1 MSFKKTIF
9 HLLMLFGVA
18 KSTFAQQHNTIT
30 GVFKNSSF
38 ENFVTQIESKTNYIF
53 YYDSKETDSLIV
65 TVDGANI
72 SIEDILKNIFAKT
85 VFQFSID
92 ETHRVFITKQQRIT
106 TALPQF
112 FFMPGNVAANNLLLT
127 DALNDTE
134 NIKTKYSIT
143 AGDENKFFEIGNR
156 AAGTGTNKATLAG
169 YVKEKRSGEA
179 IAGAVVSADSGRVLV
194 VTDQF
199 GYYNI
204 TLPKGRHTVKINST
218 GMKDTKRNI
227 ALNSN
232 GKLDIDLY
240 EYVASLKTVVV
251 SAEKKSNTQ
260 SLLMGVTRLNAKAIK
275 QVPVLLG
282 ETDVIKVI
290 LTLPG
295 VTSVGEASNGFN
307 VRGGAADQNLILLND
322 ATVYNPSHLFGLF
335 SAFNADGIK
344 NVELYKSAIPEKY
357 GGRLSSVLDVTMKN
371 GNTKKW
377 AGSGGIGP
385 LTSKLTLEGPLK
397 KDKTSVILGGRTT
410 YSNWL
415 VQSLKNTA
423 YRNSKAAFSDFNF
436 HLVHNANSK
445 NSFFITGYYS
455 NDNFTLNNDTT
466 YKYRNKNINIKW
478 KHIFNNNFSGLFS
491 TGADSYNYS
500 VLSKAVP
507 INSFKL
513 GFNIN
518 QFYTR
523 SIFNYN
529 PNNKHAVN
537 FGLTSMYYKLQSGSF
552 TPQSA
557 QSLVQGKIVPG
568 EQAVETAVFAGDQ
581 ITINSK
587 FAINA
592 GIRYSMYNYLGPKQ
606 VYSYVNGLPRTVNT
620 VIDSTAYGKGKNIK
634 TWHGPE
640 VRASLRYTLNENTSF
655 KISYNSLLQYIH
667 VLSNTTSI
675 SPTDIWKL
683 SDTYIKPQMGQQI
696 AAGLYKNFKS
706 NIIET
711 SIEFYYKKT
720 NNYLDFKSGASL
732 LLNKQIETEIINT
745 RGKVYGAE
753 FLLKKTT
760 GRLNGWISYSYS
772 KAQLQINDNL
782 AGETIN
788 DGNYYPAS
796 FDKPHN
802 VNVIGNYRFSHRYSI
817 SANFAY
823 TTGRPI
829 TLPLAVFN
837 AGGATAL
844 FYSNRNQYRIPDYM
858 RADLSVNMDGNH
870 KVKQR
875 VHNSWSLGVYNLL
888 ARQNVYSVYFTNENG
903 KVKGYQLS
911 ILGTAIPF
919 ITYNFR
925 F

>member
-1 MSFKKTIF
+1 MRFKKTIF
-9 HLLMLFGVA
+9 YLLLFFGVA
-18 KSTFAQQHNTIT
+18 KVTFAQQRNVIT
-30 GVFKNSSF
+30 GKFENTSF

-53 YYDSKETDSLIV
+53 YYNSKQTDSLVI
-65 TVDGANI
+65 TVNANNN
-72 SIEDILKNIFAKT
+72 SLEEVLKNIFEKT

-92 ETHRVFITKQQRIT
+92 ETQRVFITRQQRIT
-106 TALPQF
+106 TTLPQF
-112 FFMPGNVAANNLLLT
+112 FFMSGNVAANNFSLADTIT
-127 DALNDTE
+127 DAE
-134 NIKTKYSIT
+134 SVKTKYSI
-143 AGDENKFFEIGNR
+143 AVAEENKFFEIGNR
-156 AAGTGTNKATLAG
+156 PTGSGINKATIAG
-169 YVKEKRSGEA
+169 YVKEKRNGEA
-179 IAGAVVSADSGRVLV
+179 IAGAIISADSGRITV

-204 TLPKGRHTVKINST
+204 TLSKGRHTVKINSA

-227 ALNSN
+227 LLNSN

-251 SAEKKSNTQ
+251 STEKKSNTQ
-260 SLLMGVTRLNAKAIK
+260 SLLMGSTRLNIKAIK

-282 ETDVIKVI
+282 ETDIIKVI

-322 ATVYNPSHLFGLF
+322 ATIYNPSHLFGLF
-335 SAFNADGIK
+335 SAFNADAVK

-357 GGRLSSVLDVTMKN
+357 GGRISSVLDVTMKN

-377 AGSGGIGP
+377 TGSGGIGP
-385 LTSKLTLEGPLK
+385 LTSKFTLDGPLK
-397 KDKTSVILGGRTT
+397 KDKTSVTVGGRTT

-415 VQSLKNTA
+415 LQSLKNTA

-436 HLVHNANSK
+436 NLAHNANSK

-455 NDNFTLNNDTT
+455 SDKFTLNNDTT
-466 YKYRNKNINIKW
+466 YRYSNKNINIKW
-478 KHIFNNNFSGLFS
+478 KHIFNNNFSGLIS
-491 TGADSYNYS
+491 SGADSYNYS

-518 QFYTR
+518 QFYAR

-529 PNNKHAVN
+529 PNNKHTIN
-537 FGLTSMYYKLQSGSF
+537 FGVTSIYYKLQPGSF

-557 QSLVQGKIVPG
+557 QSLVQTKIIPV

-587 FAINA
+587 FAFNA

-606 VYSYVNGLPRTVNT
+606 VYSYLNNFPRTVNT
-620 VIDSTAYGKGKNIK
+620 VTDSITYGKGKNIK
-634 TWHGPE
+634 TWSGPE
-640 VRASLRYTLNENTSF
+640 VRASLRYTINENTSV

-667 VLSNTTSI
+667 MLSNTTSI

-706 NIIET
+706 NSIET
-711 SIEFYYKKT
+711 SLEFYYKKT

-745 RGKVYGAE
+745 HGKVYGAE

-796 FDKPHN
+796 FDKPHS
-802 VNVIGNYRFSHRYSI
+802 VNIITNYRFSHRYSI
-817 SANFAY
+817 SANFTY
-823 TTGRPI
+823 TSGRPI

-837 AGGATAL
+837 NGGASAL

-858 RADLSVNMDGNH
+858 RADFSVNMDGNH
-870 KVKQR
+870 KVNQR

-903 KVKGYQLS
+903 RVKGYQLS

>member
-1 MSFKKTIF
+1 MPLKKTLG
-9 HLLMLFGVA
+9 LLLLLYGFA
-18 KSTFAQQHNTIT
+18 KVPFAQEQNLIT
-30 GVFKNSSF
+30 GKFENSSL
-38 ENFVTQIESKTNYIF
+38 ENFVTQIESKTNYTF
-53 YYDSKETDSLIV
+53 YYSTKETDSLTI
-65 TVDGANI
+65 TFTATNTAL
-72 SIEDILKNIFAKT
+72 EDILKTIFEKT

-92 ETHRVFITKQQRIT
+92 NTHRVFITRQQRIT
-106 TALPQF
+106 TALPSNF
-112 FFMPGNVAANNLLLT
+112 FVQGNIGANTIL
-127 DALNDTE
+127 LNDAVRDDE
-134 NIKTKYSIT
+134 SEKLKYISKV
-143 AGDENKFFEIGNR
+143 ADENKLFEIGTR
-156 AAGTGTNKATLAG
+156 AAGTGANKATLAG

-179 IAGAVVSADSGRVLV
+179 IAGAIVTADSGTAFV

-199 GYYNI
+199 GYYTI
-204 TLPKGRHTVKINST
+204 TLPKGRHTVKINSA
-218 GMKDTKRNI
+218 GMKDARRDI
-227 ALNSN
+227 ALNDN
-232 GKLDIDLY
+232 GKLDIDMY

-260 SLLMGVTRLNAKAIK
+260 SLLMGATKLSAKAIK

-322 ATVYNPSHLFGLF
+322 ATIYNPSHLFGLF
-335 SAFNADGIK
+335 SAFNADAVK

-377 AGSGGIGP
+377 AGTGGIGP
-385 LTSKLTLEGPLK
+385 LTSRFTLEGPFK
-397 KDKTSVILGGRTT
+397 KDKTSIIFGGRTT

-415 VQSLKNTA
+415 LQSLKNTA
-423 YRNSKAAFSDFNF
+423 YNNSKAAFSDFNL

-445 NSFFITGYYS
+445 NSFFLTGYYS
-455 NDNFTLNNDTT
+455 ADNFTLNNDTS
-466 YKYRNKNINIKW
+466 YKYSNKNINIKW

-491 TGADSYNYS
+491 AGADSYNYGVS
-500 VLSKAVP
+500 SKAIIV
-507 INSFKL
+507 NAFKL
-513 GFNIN
+513 RFNIN
-518 QFYTR
+518 QYYAR

-537 FGLTSMYYKLQSGSF
+537 VGLTSMYYKLQPGSF
-552 TPQSA
+552 KPQSA
-557 QSLVQGKIVPG
+557 QSLVQSKIIPV
-568 EQAVETAVFAGDQ
+568 EQAVETAIFAGDQ
-581 ITINSK
+581 IAINSK

-592 GIRYSMYNYLGPKQ
+592 GIRYSLYNYLGPKQ
-606 VYSYVNGLPRTVNT
+606 VYSYVDGLPRTPNT
-620 VIDSTAYGKGKNIK
+620 VIDSTTYGKGKNIK

-640 VRASLRYTLNENTSF
+640 VRISLRYTLNENTSV

-667 VLSNTTSI
+667 MLSNTTSI

-683 SDTYIKPQMGQQI
+683 SDAYIKPQMGQQI

-706 NIIET
+706 NTIET
-711 SIEFYYKKT
+711 SLEFYYKKT

-745 RGKVYGAE
+745 RGKVYGGE

-782 AGETIN
+782 AGESIN

-802 VNVIGNYRFSHRYSI
+802 VNVIANYRFSHRYSI

-837 AGGATAL
+837 VGGAAAL

-870 KVKQR
+870 KLKQR

-903 KVKGYQLS
+903 RVKGYQLS